1 VHADTV
7 FQAASCSKPVA
18 AVGFLR
24 LVQSGLIGLDE
35 NVNPKLGWT
44 LPRRPCT
51 NVAWRSQVT
60 LRRLLR
66 HRGGIIGRNQTL
78 PRDACANF
86 TVDNRTGGGF
96 GGYENRSGVGIP
108 TVREILNG
116 ASSRS
121 GVQVNSHRVELV
133 CQPDTREAY
142 SGESFTLMQQLLE
155 NQRGTTLADWM
166 QAQVLAPA
174 GMAHSTFSLTAP
186 AHSGPP
192 ASGHDRNEAVI
203 SGRRNRYPESAAAGL
218 YTTAQDLCRFIIAI
232 NQDGVIGGQ
241 SVLDG
246 ERTRLMRQEQLGM
259 PTGEFGTTREWFFHN
274 GGNRGFT
281 CQFKGYPQQRAG
293 FVVLTNGEAGELH
306 QEIAEAL
313 IRTYGWE
320 A

>member
-1 VHADTV
+1 M
-7 FQAASCSKPVA
+7 
-18 AVGFLR
+18 GFLR
-24 LVQSGLIGLDE
+24 RVQSGLIGLDE
-35 NVNPKLGWT
+35 NVNPRLGWT
-44 LPRRPCT
+44 LPRRSCT
-51 NVAWRSQVT
+51 NVTWRSQVT

-66 HRGGIIGRNQTL
+66 HRGGIIGRNQTN
-78 PRDACANF
+78 PADACSGF
-86 TVDNRTGGGF
+86 TVDGAGGGV

-116 ASSRS
+116 TSSRS
-121 GVQVNSHRVELV
+121 GVTVTSHRVELV
-133 CQPDTREAY
+133 RQPDTREAY
-142 SGESFTLMQQLLE
+142 SGEGFSLMQQLLE
-155 NQRGTTLADWM
+155 HQRGTTLADWM

-192 ASGHDRNEAVI
+192 ASGHNTNGTVV
-203 SGRRNRYPESAAAGL
+203 SGRRFRYPESAAAGL

-241 SVLDG
+241 TILDG
-246 ERTRLMRQEQLGM
+246 ERTRLMRQNTLGM
-259 PTGEFGTTREWFFHN
+259 PTGEFGTAREWFLHH
-274 GGNRGFT
+274 GGNRSFT

-293 FVVLTNGEAGELH
+293 CVELTNGNAGELH
-306 QEIAEAL
+306 QEIAAAL